1 MKLGT
6 GSVSVTHIKYNT
18 LDIQQAVDCLYRASM
33 DLRRQKTVNRYD
45 KCSDIDMSFFEP
57 FDVSYTRQKFPSA
70 KAFLLQR
77 LGRAISKRRQW
88 LKYREQ
94 HALKLGQFLD
104 PAENLLDS
112 ASILSETTAT
122 TFEVP
127 TAAIEHDNSLEGE
140 LTSEGS
146 HHLGSEPS
154 ISNLAATFNL
164 ASLRRVQSMS
174 TIATETTYA
183 TTLGD
188 EGRLRMPDIPEE
200 GLDSRPF
207 ECPYCHHIVSV
218 STTHAWMRHVYRDLQ
233 PYVCTF
239 EGCSIGE
246 ETYESRHRWFNHE
259 MQSHYRVWPCL
270 GHCDEVFQIRT
281 ELEEHVRAHIEQN
294 IPPAQLKVFVE
305 TAARYPDK
313 IHTEFEC
320 PLCASRITGATSLEK
335 HLGRHLE
342 GLALFA
348 LPYPESVSNEASES
362 GDSDN
367 SEEFASQDE
376 SLDIQISAGKTST
389 DSPNEFSNSGQPQQ
403 KSSVSTSRLRL

>member
-1 MKLGT
+1 MEL
-6 GSVSVTHIKYNT
+6 
-18 LDIQQAVDCLYRASM
+18 Q
-33 DLRRQKTVNRYD
+33 RQKKVNRYE
-45 KCSDIDMSFFEP
+45 KCSDINISFFEP
-57 FDVSYTRQKFPSA
+57 FDENYTRQKFPNA
-70 KAFLLQR
+70 KEFLLQR
-77 LGRAISKRRQW
+77 LGKAISKRRQW

-104 PAENLLDS
+104 PAENILDS

-127 TAAIEHDNSLEGE
+127 TAAREHDESLEIHP
-140 LTSEGS
+140 TSGGS
-146 HHLGSEPS
+146 HPLGSEPS

-164 ASLRRVQSMS
+164 ASLRRVQSIS

-183 TTLGD
+183 TTFGD

-200 GLDSRPF
+200 GLDRRAF

-233 PYVCTF
+233 PYVCAF

-270 GHCDEVFQIRT
+270 AHCNEVFQIRE

-294 IPPAQLKVFVE
+294 IPPAQLKIFVDL
-305 TAARYPDK
+305 TARYPDK
-313 IHTEFEC
+313 VNTEFEY
-320 PLCASRITGATSLEK
+320 PLCTSKIAGATSLEK

-342 GLALFA
+342 GLTLFA
-348 LPYPESVSNEASES
+348 LPHPESVSIEAFES
-362 GDSDN
+362 GDSND
-367 SEEFASQDE
+367 SEESASQDE
-376 SLDIQISAGKTST
+376 SLDIQMSTAKVSFDSA
-389 DSPNEFSNSGQPQQ
+389 NVYSNSSQPLQI
-403 KSSVSTSRLRL
+403 SSVLTSRLRL